1 MTSFRFDGRVAIV
14 TGAGGNPSLGRA
26 HAKLLASRGA
36 KVVINDI
43 GKDPDDVNYK
53 DSASAE
59 AIAAEINAEGG
70 EAVANTDSVATAEG
84 AAAVVKTCLDAF
96 GKVDILINNA
106 GMCPIDDVDKVSD
119 LDVARTLGV
128 NLFGTIWMCRS
139 AWPHMTQAGY
149 GRIINVCSGA
159 MTGFPKLSIYGATK
173 GGVFSFTRALAL
185 EGAES
190 GIKCNSVSPA
200 AYTRMI
206 IAMQEPGSKLL
217 ELTRKTQ
224 PAELVSPMVALLA
237 HEDCPTNGENFNAMG
252 GRVSRT
258 FLSETK
264 AFTDPDLTIESLHE
278 HITEILGED
287 GSIVWVPGSVGAESE
302 LSAADLVDQA
312 SAG

>member
-1 MTSFRFDGRVAIV
+1 MTTLRFEGKVAIV

-26 HAKLLASRGA
+26 HARLLASRGA
-36 KVVINDI
+36 KVVVNDI

-53 DSASAE
+53 DEASAE
-59 AIAAEINAEGG
+59 AIAQEINAEGG

-84 AAAVVKTCLDAF
+84 AASIVKSCLDAF

-106 GMCPIDDVDKVSD
+106 GMCPINDVDKVSE
-119 LDVARTLGV
+119 LDITRTIGV
-128 NLFGTIWMCRS
+128 NLFGTIWMCRA
-139 AWPHMTQAGY
+139 AWPHMIEAGY

-159 MTGFPKLSIYGATK
+159 FTGFPKLSIYGATK

-185 EGAES
+185 EGAEA

-200 AYTRMI
+200 VYTWMI

-217 ELTRKTQ
+217 EFTRQTQ

-258 FLSETK
+258 FISETQ
-264 AFTDPDLTIESLHE
+264 AFVDPELTIESAQENIAQVLSE
-278 HITEILGED
+278 E
-287 GSIVWVPGSVGAESE
+287 GSVVWAPGTVGAESE

-312 SAG
+312 STD